1 MNDYIATDADG
12 TITLY
17 HYKPT
22 FFSEDL
28 GCQAF
33 WGGITMSYK
42 DYEVLVY
49 PESPVFV
56 INAGDSLRKG
66 NDISKYKFKP
76 KYQKKNCT
84 KFAQKKEPKPQ
95 NDVISYL
102 ERESNSLSDAP

>member
-1 MNDYIATDADG
+1 MSDYIATDADG

-17 HYKPT
+17 HCKPT

-28 GCQAF
+28 GSQAF
-33 WGGITMSYK
+33 WGGINMSKK

-66 NDISKYKFKP
+66 NDISKYRFKP
-76 KYQKKNCT
+76 KYQKKKLHKICT
-84 KFAQKKEPKPQ
+84 KKGAE
-95 NDVISYL
+95 
-102 ERESNSLSDAP
+102 APE